1 MAVIGSELVA
11 LLPRLRRFALTL
23 TRQPSLADD
32 LVQVACERALAHA
45 DQWSPGTRLDAWVF
59 RILRNAWIDHVRHR
73 RTDGLMDDVSDHE
86 HELVDGDGEDR
97 ILNRLT
103 LAEVQRAIAGLPDEQ
118 REVLVLVCV
127 EDLAYREAAEVL
139 GVPIGTVMSRLA
151 RARRRII
158 EVTQAA

>member
-1 MAVIGSELVA
+1 MAVIGPELVA

-23 TRQPSLADD
+23 ARQPSLADD
-32 LVQVACERALAHA
+32 LVQIACERALAHS

-86 HELVDGDGEDR
+86 HKLVDGDSEDR

-103 LAEVQRAIAGLPDEQ
+103 LAEVQRAITGLPDEQ
-118 REVLVLVCV
+118 REVLILVCV

>member
-1 MAVIGSELVA
+1 
-11 LLPRLRRFALTL
+11 
-23 TRQPSLADD
+23 
-32 LVQVACERALAHA
+32 
-45 DQWSPGTRLDAWVF
+45 
-59 RILRNAWIDHVRHR
+59 
-73 RTDGLMDDVSDHE
+73 MDDVSDHE
-86 HELVDGDGEDR
+86 HKLVDGDSEDR
-97 ILNRLT
+97 ILSRLT